1 MGLWD
6 PINQFGGDAAF
17 AVNKWLGGW
26 KAKPIAMA
34 IEPWHRPGD
43 LTQVYPGSGLVS
55 RASVPIHRPG
65 VDTME
70 GSWKFAQNTG
80 LYIKVNRGMGQKGT
94 KVNMFSAAEFDV
106 GSFDMSPETM
116 SIELGNVDPLNLV
129 AILNGCF
136 SGAPQDALGNKL
148 SAQFKIIATD
158 QVYGQQG
165 TGVNGNGTL
174 CVKSGDTANY
184 KPINPARDVQGA
196 SNGWFNGHENFD
208 FSNPQG
214 YVSVLENLATRKA
227 MNDVEL
233 NLGKDKGLVMFVP
246 FSVYERT
253 RLVFEVMEKLA
264 NSGIVAPYLYTVG
277 VNTTGANTLVESFN
291 QALAFGEQN
300 NPAFGRL
307 EVVPV
312 TGLRSDLCVIVA
324 PRPRP
329 EPQYGLFLLAHGG
342 QMGEYQLQTEPMA
355 MLNESVPHIAVFPW
369 TQTNGPMFFG
379 AGGNSAGDIGLSMVL
394 NTGAAAVSGL
404 LTEFLFSGSAS

>member
-17 AVNKWLGGW
+17 AVNGWLAGW
-26 KAKPIAMA
+26 KAKPLVQPIK
-34 IEPWHRPGD
+34 PWYRPGD
-43 LTQVYPGSGLVS
+43 LTQVYPGAKLVS
-55 RASVPIHRPG
+55 RAPIPIHRPG

-70 GSWKFAQNTG
+70 GAWKFSENSG
-80 LYIKVNRGMGQKGT
+80 LYIKVNRGLGQKGT

-116 SIELGNVDPLNLV
+116 AIELGNVDPLNLV
-129 AILNGCF
+129 AILNGAY
-136 SGAPQDALGNKL
+136 SGTAQDASGNKL
-148 SAQFKIIATD
+148 SSQFKIIATD

-165 TGVNGNGTL
+165 TGTNGNGTL
-174 CVKSGDTANY
+174 CVKSGDTGNY
-184 KPINPARDVQGA
+184 KPVNPARDAQGA

-208 FSNPQG
+208 YTNPQG
-214 YVSVLENLATRKA
+214 YIPVLENLASRKA

-233 NLGKDKGLVMFVP
+233 NLGVDKGLVMFVP
-246 FSVYERT
+246 YTVYERT
-253 RLVFEVMEKLA
+253 RVLFEVMEKLA
-264 NSGIVAPYLYTVG
+264 NSGIVAPYLYSAG
-277 VNTTGANTLVESFN
+277 VNTTGANSLVESFN

-312 TGLRSDLCVIVA
+312 TGLRTDLCVIVA

-329 EPQYGLFLLAHGG
+329 EPAFGLFLLAHGG
-342 QMGEYQLQTEPMA
+342 QVGEYALQTEPAA
-355 MLNESVPHIAVFPW
+355 MLADTVPHIAVFPW
-369 TQTNGPMFFG
+369 TQTTGPMFFG
-379 AGGNSAGDIGLSMVL
+379 ASGSSAGDIGLSMII